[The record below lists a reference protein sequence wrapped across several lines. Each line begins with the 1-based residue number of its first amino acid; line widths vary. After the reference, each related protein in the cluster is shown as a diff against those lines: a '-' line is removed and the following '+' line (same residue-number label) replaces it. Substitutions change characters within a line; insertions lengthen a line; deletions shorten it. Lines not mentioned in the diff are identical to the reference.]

1 MAEWPRQTVQTLR
14 DSSLLLV
21 EDGNH
26 GEYRPRREEF
36 SSVGTAF
43 IRATDMA
50 HGQILFDT
58 ASKISESALRRIRK
72 GIGQPWDVLL
82 SHKGTVGKVARTG
95 GSCPPFVCS
104 PQTTF
109 YRSLR
114 HEVIDPRFLFY
125 DLQSSS
131 FQRQLL
137 SRKGETDMADYVSLT
152 EQRRLVIDVPPI
164 VEQRAIAEVLGALD
178 AKIEANNKTLQT
190 IMGLTRTTWRRHAA
204 GATRVSLSHVVRVGL
219 SGVWGEESSTE
230 KASAEVFCLRGR
242 DIEDLTARAQ
252 PAPPRRWLSQKQ
264 LESRV
269 GADPEIWT
277 AGSGS
282 LGPTLLVTQQLRSG
296 FSLPLVCSNF
306 VKRLTPCAGMER
318 FLPSAWFAVLD
329 AWEAGEFP
337 AFTTGTA
344 MPNLDASALLGSV
357 MVPALEEAAALD
369 LSNWC
374 DLALDPALL
383 NENERLAALRDALL
397 PPLLSGDLRVGD
409 AEALVGDAV

>member
-1 MAEWPRQTVQTLR
+1 LTGH
-14 DSSLLLV
+14 LLV
-21 EDGNH
+21 QHAVADSATDGSRSKHFRDAGVPLIRGSNL
-26 GEYRPRREEF
+26 
-36 SSVGTAF
+36 SLDVGTRLLDNE
-43 IRATDMA
+43 IVY
-50 HGQILFDT
+50 L
-58 ASKISESALRRIRK
+58 SEDKANELRRSQAVR
-72 GIGQPWDVLL
+72 GDLVFTCW
-82 SHKGTVGKVARTG
+82 GTVGQVGFLDKRVRYDRYIVSNKQMKLTPDLSKVHPLYLYYALSSPAAVAAVRSIAI
-95 GSCPPFVCS
+95 GSSVPGFNLG
-104 PQTTF
+104 Q
-109 YRSLR
+109 LR
-114 HEVIDPRFLFY
+114 HI
-125 DLQSSS
+125 
-131 FQRQLL
+131 
-137 SRKGETDMADYVSLT
+137 
-152 EQRRLVIDVPPI
+152 IVPLPTI
-164 VEQRAIAEVLGALD
+164 PEQRAIAEVLGALD
-178 AKIEANNKTLQT
+178 DKIEANNKSLQT

-219 SGVWGEESSTE
+219 SGVWGEESPTE

-269 GADPEIWT
+269 GADTEIWT

-296 FSLPLVCSNF
+296 FSLPLVYSNF
-306 VKRLTPCAGMER
+306 VKRLTPCAGMEG

-329 AWEAGEFP
+329 AWEAGEFS

>member
-1 MAEWPRQTVQTLR
+1 M
-14 DSSLLLV
+14 S
-21 EDGNH
+21 
-26 GEYRPRREEF
+26 
-36 SSVGTAF
+36 
-43 IRATDMA
+43 
-50 HGQILFDT
+50 
-58 ASKISESALRRIRK
+58 
-72 GIGQPWDVLL
+72 
-82 SHKGTVGKVARTG
+82 
-95 GSCPPFVCS
+95 
-104 PQTTF
+104 
-109 YRSLR
+109 
-114 HEVIDPRFLFY
+114 
-125 DLQSSS
+125 
-131 FQRQLL
+131 
-137 SRKGETDMADYVSLT
+137 
-152 EQRRLVIDVPPI
+152 PPI